1 MPAKIETLIVL
12 MMENRSRVAGSKRSK
27 NCTRHHTFGKTRHR
41 HPLTHPRLLVSTTTG
56 VANDV
61 IGV

>member
-27 NCTRHHTFGKTRHR
+27 NCTRHHTFGKR
-41 HPLTHPRLLVSTTTG
+41 
-56 VANDV
+56 DV
-61 IGV
+61 VIP